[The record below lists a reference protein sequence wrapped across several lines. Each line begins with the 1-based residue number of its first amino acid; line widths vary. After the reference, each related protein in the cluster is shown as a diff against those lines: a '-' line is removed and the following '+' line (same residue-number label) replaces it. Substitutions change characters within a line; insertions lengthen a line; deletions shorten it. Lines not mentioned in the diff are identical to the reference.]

1 MNFMK
6 RYEVVVNDEVFEVSL
21 RELKA
26 DETIEVT
33 PQTSAVK
40 TNDTPVAPTS
50 NTQEGVVVSAPMSG
64 VIMKILVKEGQNV
77 KAGDNLF
84 ILEAMKMENEIK
96 ATQDGVIKSILVTES
111 QQVETKQELAVM

>member
-1 MNFMK
+1 MK

-21 RELKA
+21 RELQA

-40 TNDTPVAPTS
+40 TNDTPVASTT
-50 NTQEGVVVSAPMSG
+50 NNQEGVVVSAPMSG
-64 VIMKILVKEGQNV
+64 VIMKILVKEGQSA

-84 ILEAMKMENEIK
+84 ILEAMKMENEIN

-111 QQVETKQELAVM
+111 QQVETRQELAVM

>member
-1 MNFMK
+1 
-6 RYEVVVNDEVFEVSL
+6 
-21 RELKA
+21 
-26 DETIEVT
+26 
-33 PQTSAVK
+33 
-40 TNDTPVAPTS
+40 
-50 NTQEGVVVSAPMSG
+50 
-64 VIMKILVKEGQNV
+64 MKILVKEGQSV

>member
-1 MNFMK
+1 MK

-33 PQTSAVK
+33 PQTSAAK
-40 TNDTPVAPTS
+40 TNDTPVASTTS
-50 NTQEGVVVSAPMSG
+50 NQEGVVVSAPMSG
-64 VIMKILVKEGQNV
+64 VIMKILVKEGQSV